1 MNRKTLRRQKSLG
14 RKINRGKG
22 SMDLATMKTLQESV
36 DSHQAG
42 RLEEAELGYQKI
54 LRVNPNHADANH
66 FLGLIA
72 HHFERFETAVELISL
87 AIKTKPRIAAF
98 HFNLGLALQQQELWG
113 KASKAFRQA
122 QKINPGH
129 SEALANLGQVLH
141 KTENLD
147 EAITSLHQ
155 SLAIRPDNIIAL
167 NNLGLVL
174 QDKRQ
179 LVDAIEAFRK
189 AINIDPDFYEAHN
202 NLGNVLEEQGHME
215 QAHASFRRAIK
226 IKPDFVEA
234 YRHLVTSQ
242 KNTEFGPEME
252 MMEALLEKPHLS
264 ELEKMHLNFGLAKAY
279 EDLKG
284 YEKSFEFVL
293 EGNRLKRL
301 SYKYNT
307 QLNETYFN
315 QLKEMFNSDFFD
327 HRKEWGCRDET
338 PIFIVGMPRSGTSLV
353 EQILASHPL
362 VAGAGELMDLA
373 TICHR
378 HDKVKSTVFPVS
390 LLGQNMKEFS
400 SMGADYV
407 ERLRA
412 HSSSA
417 RHVTDKLPGNF
428 SLIGM
433 IKTILP
439 GARVIHCRRNPV
451 DNCLSIFK
459 NYFLHEHPYAYEMK
473 ELGSYYNLYRDLM
486 DYWHAVLPG
495 FVHNVNY
502 ENLVSDPEK
511 QISNLLDACRLPFD
525 EACLTFYKTER
536 PVRTVSVVQVR
547 QPMYTDSVQA
557 WKHYETQLQPLI
569 AALK

>member
-1 MNRKTLRRQKSLG
+1 MNRKTLRRQKSLVKRKNRG
-14 RKINRGKG
+14 RK
-22 SMDLATMKTLQESV
+22 SVDLATEQKLQESV

-42 RLEEAELGYQKI
+42 RFKEAEVGYRKI
-54 LRVNPNHADANH
+54 LRANPNHADANH

-72 HHFERFETAVELISL
+72 HHFERFEAAVLLISR
-87 AIKTKPRIAAF
+87 AIKTKPKVAAY
-98 HFNLGLALQQQELWG
+98 HFNLGLALQQQEMWG
-113 KASKAFRQA
+113 KASEAFRQA
-122 QKINPGH
+122 QKIDPAH
-129 SEALANLGQVLH
+129 SGALANLGQVLH
-141 KTENLD
+141 KTGNLD
-147 EAITSLHQ
+147 EAITSLHK

-167 NNLGLVL
+167 NNLGLAL

-179 LVDAIEAFRK
+179 LVDAIENFRK
-189 AINIDPDFYEAHN
+189 AINIDPDFHEAHN

-234 YRHLVTSQ
+234 YRHLITSQ
-242 KNTEFGPEME
+242 KNSEIGPEME
-252 MMEALLEKPHLS
+252 AMESLLEKPDLLD
-264 ELEKMHLNFGLAKAY
+264 LEKMHLNFGLAKAY
-279 EDLKG
+279 EDLKD

-307 QLNETYFN
+307 QLNVTYFN
-315 QLKEMFNSDFFD
+315 YLKETFNAAFFE
-327 HRKEWGCRDET
+327 HRKGWGFRDET

-378 HDKVKSTVFPVS
+378 HDKVKSKVFPDSILV
-390 LLGQNMKEFS
+390 QNTKEFS

-407 ERLRA
+407 HRLRT
-412 HSSSA
+412 HSSSE

-428 SLIGM
+428 PLIGM
-433 IKTILP
+433 VKTILP

-473 ELGSYYNLYRDLM
+473 ELGSYHNLYRDLM
-486 DYWHAVLPG
+486 AHWHGVLPG
-495 FVHNVNY
+495 FVHDVDY
-502 ENLVSDPEK
+502 EKLVSDPEK
-511 QISNLLDACRLPFD
+511 QIRNLLDACRLPFD
-525 EACLTFYKTER
+525 EACLSFYKTER